1 MFSCCK
7 KSPPIY
13 EYILNDL
20 SIVKEK
26 LVVLNNTI
34 VNIDYGYKTETL
46 NVEKNDIFKY
56 NINLIHTHKNYENM
70 NVNEYKSTATNNF
83 IKFTCATDSL
93 KISEFIE
100 EPCENIIYGEDERWD
115 FIFNKS

>member
-7 KSPPIY
+7 KPPIY

-34 VNIDYGYKTETL
+34 VIIDYGYKTETL

-93 KISEFIE
+93 KITEFIE
-100 EPCENIIYGEDERWD
+100 EPFENTIYGEDEKWD
-115 FIFNKS
+115 FIFDKS

>member
-7 KSPPIY
+7 KPPPIY

-20 SIVKEK
+20 FVVKEK
-26 LVVLNNTI
+26 LVVLNNTSVI
-34 VNIDYGYKTETL
+34 IDYGYKRETL

-56 NINLIHTHKNYENM
+56 NINLIHSHKNNKNM
-70 NVNEYKSTATNNF
+70 NVNEYKSSATNNF

-93 KISEFIE
+93 KITEFIE
-100 EPCENIIYGEDERWD
+100 EPSENIIYGEDERWD